1 MAGNMMEHKTVS
13 LADQVFEHLETDIL
27 SGKYQKGEVLTEIKL
42 TAEMGVSRTPVREAL
57 RRLQAEHLIEESA
70 KGMVVMGIS
79 KQDRADMFEIRA
91 HLEGLTARM
100 AAARITDEQLKELK
114 DVVDLQ
120 EFWVTKGDPDHIKG
134 LDSRFHDL
142 VYKFSGSMIFYDTL
156 IPLHKKTQKY
166 RRVAVE
172 NRNRAEQSM
181 IEHRAVYN
189 AIAARDGALAE
200 KLLVEHIRNAAEH
213 ILQGEI

>member
-1 MAGNMMEHKTVS
+1 
-13 LADQVFEHLETDIL
+13 
-27 SGKYQKGEVLTEIKL
+27 
-42 TAEMGVSRTPVREAL
+42 
-57 RRLQAEHLIEESA
+57 
-70 KGMVVMGIS
+70 
-79 KQDRADMFEIRA
+79 
-91 HLEGLTARM
+91 
-100 AAARITDEQLKELK
+100 
-114 DVVDLQ
+114 
-120 EFWVTKGDPDHIKG
+120 
-134 LDSRFHDL
+134 
-142 VYKFSGSMIFYDTL
+142 MIFYDRL

>member
-1 MAGNMMEHKTVS
+1 MYSVIKKSAPQYKANLHCHST
-13 LADQVFEHLETDIL
+13 L
-27 SGKYQKGEVLTEIKL
+27 SDGKL
-42 TAEMGVSRTPVREAL
+42 TP
-57 RRLQAEHLIEESA
+57 
-70 KGMVVMGIS
+70 
-79 KQDRADMFEIRA
+79 
-91 HLEGLTARM
+91 
-100 AAARITDEQLKELK
+100 EQLKELK

-120 EFWVTKGDPDHIKG
+120 EFWVNKGDPDHIKG
-134 LDSRFHDL
+134 LDSRFHEL

-181 IEHRAVYN
+181 IEHRAVYD
-189 AIAARDGALAE
+189 AIAARDCVLAE

-213 ILQGEI
+213 ILQDDI

>member
-1 MAGNMMEHKTVS
+1 MLEHKTLS
-13 LADQVFEHLETDIL
+13 LAEQVFDRLERDIL
-27 SGKYQKGEVLTEIKL
+27 CGVYPRGEVLTEL
-42 TAEMGVSRTPVREAL
+42 RLVNDLGVSRTPIREAL
-57 RRLQAEHLIEESA
+57 RRLEQEHLIELSS
-70 KGMVVMGIS
+70 KGILVVGVTQKDLEDI
-79 KQDRADMFEIRA
+79 FEIRA